1 MKRAR
6 EDAST
11 PPPSRS
17 SSRET
22 KRTKAYAPTYI
33 QLLITSFDVSAK
45 GLTDRIRVTLRE
57 AKEKVNATDASGGDA

>member
-11 PPPSRS
+11 PPPSRP